1 VTPVDRHRTIDA
13 LDAVWSSIE
22 ALAVG
27 LDPGSWTTPTAL
39 PGWDVQATVAHIV
52 GTEMMLLGEPTP
64 VADVDRGPGSH
75 VRNDIGGFNEVWVQA
90 LAHNAS
96 DAVLD
101 RFRDVTGRRRV
112 ALRAMTQ
119 EAWDGESF
127 TPAGR
132 DTYGRF
138 MQIRV
143 FDCWFHEQDIRSAL
157 HIPGGAEGVATEVM
171 LDELSTALGYLVGKR
186 AAASTG
192 TTVTIELTGPT
203 PRTFHVAVGERAAL
217 VDALEGPA
225 TVTLRGPV
233 VAFTRLCGGRA
244 DGDPTAVEIVGDQV
258 LGTRIVSNLAYTV

>member
-64 VADVDRGPGSH
+64 VVDVDRGPGSH
-75 VRNDIGGFNEVWVQA
+75 VSNDIGGFNEVWVQA
-90 LAHNAS
+90 LAQEAPG
-96 DAVLD
+96 AVLD
-101 RFRDVTGRRRV
+101 RFRDVTERRRV
-112 ALRAMTQ
+112 ALRAITQ
-119 EAWDGESF
+119 GDWDGESF

-157 HIPGGAEGVATEVM
+157 DISGGAEGVATEVM
-171 LDELSTALGYLVGKR
+171 LDELSTALGFVVGKR
-186 AAASTG
+186 AAATG

-203 PRTFHVAVGERAAL
+203 LRTFHVAVGERAAL

-225 TVTLRGPV
+225 TVTLRAPV

-244 DGDPTAVEIVGDQV
+244 DADPSAVTIVGDQE